1 MAGVRV
7 GARGAAGVAL
17 ALALALAA
25 CSGGGDGGEEAAEDT
40 PAGSQAATTTT
51 INTGGIEVPAPEGW
65 TAVPVPDLGM
75 GLAVPP
81 GWEVTLLSPDG
92 LNSLA
97 RSSPA
102 VPDFQNLAHAAASA
116 GGLLYAA
123 GQDAAGGISDVVVRA
138 TPQAG
143 VSTTDQLAT
152 AAQLIAA
159 NAGTDPATV
168 QMVDGTEYPTALVP
182 FTVGGG
188 APGSEGSAAA
198 TNVMVA
204 GPRDILWEITVTSD
218 DAASHDQLVEAIR
231 ETLTF
236 SSGT

>member
-1 MAGVRV
+1 MRFG
-7 GARGAAGVAL
+7 GRGAAGVAL
-17 ALALALAA
+17 AVALALAA
-25 CSGGGDGGEEAAEDT
+25 CSGGGGGGDEAGGDT

-81 GWEVTLLSPDG
+81 GWEATLLSPEG
-92 LNSLA
+92 LSTLA
-97 RSSPA
+97 GASPA
-102 VPDFQNLAHAAASA
+102 VPGFIDLAHAAASD
-116 GGLLYAA
+116 GGLVYAA

-143 VSTTDQLAT
+143 VATADDLAY

-159 NAGTDPATV
+159 NAGSDPSTV
-168 QMVDGTEYPTALVP
+168 QVVDDAEYPTALVP

-188 APGSEGSAAA
+188 APGAEGSAKA
-198 TNVMVA
+198 TNVVVA
-204 GPRDILWEITVTSD
+204 GPRDILWEVTVTSD
-218 DAASHDQLVEAIR
+218 DAASHDQLVEEITR
-231 ETLTF
+231 TLTF
-236 SSGT
+236 SPGT

>member
-1 MAGVRV
+1 MRTA
-7 GARGAAGVAL
+7 ARSAAGVAL

-25 CSGGGDGGEEAAEDT
+25 CSGDGGGGDDAGADT

-51 INTGGIEVPAPEGW
+51 VNTGGIEVPAPEGW

-92 LNSLA
+92 LNTLA
-97 RSSPA
+97 RSSPL
-102 VPDFQNLAHAAASA
+102 VPNFKDLAHAAASD

-123 GQDAAGGISDVVVRA
+123 GQDAAGGISDLVVRA

-143 VSTTDQLAT
+143 VAT
-152 AAQLIAA
+152 ADDLTYAAQLIAA
-159 NAGTDPATV
+159 NAGSDPATV
-168 QMVDGTEYPTALVP
+168 HMVDGTEFPTALVP

-188 APGSEGSAAA
+188 APGAEGSAKA
-198 TNVMVA
+198 TNVVVA
-204 GPRDILWEITVTSD
+204 GPQDILWEITVTSD
-218 DAASHDQLVEAIR
+218 DAASHDQLVESIR
-231 ETLTF
+231 QTLTF
-236 SSGT
+236 KTGT

>member
-1 MAGVRV
+1 MRTA
-7 GARGAAGVAL
+7 ARGAAGVAL

-25 CSGGGDGGEEAAEDT
+25 CSGDGGGGDDAGADT

-51 INTGGIEVPAPEGW
+51 VNTGGIEVPAPEGW

-92 LNSLA
+92 LNTLA
-97 RSSPA
+97 RSSPL
-102 VPDFQNLAHAAASA
+102 VPNFKDLAHAAAA
-116 GGLLYAA
+116 DGGLLYAA
-123 GQDAAGGISDVVVRA
+123 GEDAAGGISDLVVRA

-143 VSTTDQLAT
+143 VAT
-152 AAQLIAA
+152 ADDLTYAAQLIAA

-168 QMVDGTEYPTALVP
+168 QMVDGTEFPTALVP

-188 APGSEGSAAA
+188 ARGAEGSAKA
-198 TNVMVA
+198 TNVVVA
-204 GPRDILWEITVTSD
+204 GPQDILWEITVTSD
-218 DAASHDQLVEAIR
+218 DAASHDQLVESIR
-231 ETLTF
+231 QTLTF
-236 SSGT
+236 KTGT